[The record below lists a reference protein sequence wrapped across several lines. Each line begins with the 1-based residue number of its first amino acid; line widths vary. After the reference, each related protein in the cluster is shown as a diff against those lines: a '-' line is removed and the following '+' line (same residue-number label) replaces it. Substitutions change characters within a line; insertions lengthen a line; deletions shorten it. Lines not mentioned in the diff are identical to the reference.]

1 MKPSG
6 ASVLVQRRRAAL
18 GGVAAC
24 VLLALVALL
33 VIRSGDGPS
42 RADLGDQADPSS
54 VGAAVDAAI
63 GAGERGALPTESS
76 TMCAAETRGSYGQ
89 GLGSL
94 VYSAR
99 LRWQGVAAMALAY
112 RVTGAQTA
120 GLDHRVFVVSIA
132 GCQLLVAQSL

>member
-1 MKPSG
+1 
-6 ASVLVQRRRAAL
+6 
-18 GGVAAC
+18 
-24 VLLALVALL
+24 LALVALL
-33 VIRSGDGPS
+33 VIRSGDGSS
-42 RADLGDQADPSS
+42 RADLGDLGDQADPSS